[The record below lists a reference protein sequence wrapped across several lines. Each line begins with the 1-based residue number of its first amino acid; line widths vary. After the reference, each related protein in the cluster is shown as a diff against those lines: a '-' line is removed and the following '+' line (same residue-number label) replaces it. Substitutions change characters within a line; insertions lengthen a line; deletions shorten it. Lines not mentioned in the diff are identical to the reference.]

1 MSHRKGDHDS
11 MVKADG
17 SQAALGGQRHRAG
30 ASHTRGD
37 GSSQRP
43 TRDGRPQRSPRP
55 SGVHRPPQEGTMN
68 GHQIREL
75 LAQPDGAHVAVCLCG
90 WRSGPLESDD
100 DAAAAGLLHQ
110 LRML

>member
-1 MSHRKGDHDS
+1 
-11 MVKADG
+11 
-17 SQAALGGQRHRAG
+17 
-30 ASHTRGD
+30 
-37 GSSQRP
+37 
-43 TRDGRPQRSPRP
+43 
-55 SGVHRPPQEGTMN
+55 MN